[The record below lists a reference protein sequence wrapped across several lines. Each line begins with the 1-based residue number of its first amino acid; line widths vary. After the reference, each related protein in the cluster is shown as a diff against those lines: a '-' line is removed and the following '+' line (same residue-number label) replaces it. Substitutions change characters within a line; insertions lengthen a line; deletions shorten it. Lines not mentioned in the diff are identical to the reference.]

1 VNLELLGC
9 KPNDAESEQIAEG
22 SDRRNHASIPQSQ
35 TSGRQSSE
43 FRKDKERPLTNGAE
57 NLAVNEDSEATQRI
71 TNAAGK
77 SHTNQLNSRST
88 TMKNDGSKEVTEIQ
102 GLSEVEES
110 EEFQELRV
118 IPQNHNFSL
127 FNLEH

>member
-1 VNLELLGC
+1 MNLELLGC

-22 SDRRNHASIPQSQ
+22 SDRRNHASLP
-35 TSGRQSSE
+35 TSVRQNSE
-43 FRKDKERPLTNGAE
+43 FGKDKERPLTNGAE
-57 NLAVNEDSEATQRI
+57 NLAVNEDSGTTQRI

-77 SHTNQLNSRST
+77 SHTNQLNSRIT
-88 TMKNDGSKEVTEIQ
+88 TMKNDDSKEVTEIQ

-110 EEFQELRV
+110 EELQKFGV

-127 FNLEH
+127 FDLKD